1 MTSPTTRTAAGPL
14 RVSTRNPRYFTP
26 PSADGTERAVY
37 LTGSHIWNNLHDG
50 MGPGPEGP
58 ADPERFDF
66 DGYLRFLTERGHN
79 FIRLWRWEVSEQ
91 SVACGEGKRAGYGPD
106 GVFAVAPIG
115 FGGDGGVRRPSGL
128 R

>member
-1 MTSPTTRTAAGPL
+1 MAARRRQGSRLRADRTERGRSSAMTSPTPRTAAGPL

-50 MGPGPEGP
+50 MGPGPVGP

-66 DGYLRFLTERGHN
+66 DGYLRFLTERGTT
-79 FIRLWRWEVSEQ
+79 S
-91 SVACGEGKRAGYGPD
+91 SDCG
-106 GVFAVAPIG
+106 
-115 FGGDGGVRRPSGL
+115 GGGR
-128 R
+128 